1 MITLGVIIFPVLQGK
16 VMKPEVIFPALPL
29 IRLFVETFVMKAVT
43 VQALRIG
50 EMLVTANRLEVKQTL
65 SLFLEVF

>member
-1 MITLGVIIFPVLQGK
+1 MR
-16 VMKPEVIFPALPL
+16 PEVIFPALPL